1 MSVSAENPDNS
12 QPCMSQ
18 PQLHPQAQEQQTV
31 PESPNVLVETPE
43 EPVPATKVTTV
54 GATTHDENNS
64 DGNGTGAEKNAK
76 DSSNGKGSDRGKGKG
91 KKSKSIND
99 KQIEVI
105 PMVALDQSTED
116 NVVADHDN
124 EHENE
129 TTAPE
134 TKEDTAEQ
142 DKEESEVKQSEIQN

>member
-31 PESPNVLVETPE
+31 PESPNVLVET
-43 EPVPATKVTTV
+43 
-54 GATTHDENNS
+54 
-64 DGNGTGAEKNAK
+64 GTGAEKNVK